1 MQRVYGLDKV
11 SEISNKL
18 SLPSWWIESVLVEHF
33 ECRRFAED
41 GELWTFDFT
50 RITGKNLD
58 DISRIKVVIPHYF
71 LLQNVRPQDI
81 ARRMTLLMVGA
92 PVIPLDEA
100 DLIPEGLV
108 NNTAFPSPMR
118 NDISVWDPKLAF
130 HQTAIVY
137 DGGIFY
143 QWRVAEMDKIL
154 GSNSGWF
161 KSDLFEL
168 KDLYYIYQKLQAYRN
183 SGELKNPNSKLRESI
198 ANDYQK
204 LELVRQPL
212 RRKILEYHA
221 EHKDNYDIELAK
233 VPDPPRLSLFE
244 AVKLTKEGYYVKTHM
259 EPLFLRSAIRNLQRA
274 RAARKKMVQ
283 TPDDE
288 EALLDEIEYSAMCII
303 SATNCLESYINYII
317 AKYLE
322 KESTVF
328 DDTSSHRQKWLWVP
342 LALSIPFK
350 FKVDEPPFSDFSNLV
365 KWRNNIIHHI
375 AAYNR
380 VRGPIS
386 HTANQ
391 FNLENA
397 ELSLRVVIKMISKLC
412 ENSVIPLP
420 QWLRDDIGSVDYWN
434 EVSSF
439 LKGV

>member
-1 MQRVYGLDKV
+1 M
-11 SEISNKL
+11 
-18 SLPSWWIESVLVEHF
+18 H
-33 ECRRFAED
+33 
-41 GELWTFDFT
+41 
-50 RITGKNLD
+50 
-58 DISRIKVVIPHYF
+58 
-71 LLQNVRPQDI
+71 
-81 ARRMTLLMVGA
+81 
-92 PVIPLDEA
+92 
-100 DLIPEGLV
+100 
-108 NNTAFPSPMR
+108 
-118 NDISVWDPKLAF
+118 NDISVWDPKLDF
-130 HQTAIVY
+130 HQTAIIY

-143 QWRVAEMDKIL
+143 QWKVAELYKIP

-168 KDLYYIYQKLQAYRN
+168 KDLHSIYQKLHTYRN
-183 SGELKNPNSKLRESI
+183 SGELKKPNSKLRESI
-198 ANDYQK
+198 ANDYQQ

-212 RRKILEYHA
+212 RKKILEYHS
-221 EHKDNYDIELAK
+221 EHKENYDIELAK

-244 AVKLTKEGYYVKTHM
+244 GVKLTKEGYYVKTHM

-274 RAARKKMVQ
+274 TAARKKMVQ

-322 KESTVF
+322 KESKVF

-342 LALSIPFK
+342 LALNIPFK

-365 KWRNNIIHHI
+365 KWRNNVIHHI

-380 VRGPIS
+380 ARGPRS

-397 ELSLRVVIKMISKLC
+397 ELSLKVVTEMISKLS

-420 QWLRDDIGSVDYWN
+420 QWLREDIGSVGYWN

-439 LKGV
+439 LKGMR

>member
-33 ECRRFAED
+33 DCRRFAED

-50 RITGKNLD
+50 RITDKNLD

-81 ARRMTLLMVGA
+81 ARRMTLLMVGV

-233 VPDPPRLSLFE
+233 
-244 AVKLTKEGYYVKTHM
+244 
-259 EPLFLRSAIRNLQRA
+259 A
-274 RAARKKMVQ
+274 R
-283 TPDDE
+283 
-288 EALLDEIEYSAMCII
+288 
-303 SATNCLESYINYII
+303 
-317 AKYLE
+317 
-322 KESTVF
+322 
-328 DDTSSHRQKWLWVP
+328 
-342 LALSIPFK
+342 
-350 FKVDEPPFSDFSNLV
+350 
-365 KWRNNIIHHI
+365 
-375 AAYNR
+375 
-380 VRGPIS
+380 
-386 HTANQ
+386 
-391 FNLENA
+391 
-397 ELSLRVVIKMISKLC
+397 
-412 ENSVIPLP
+412 
-420 QWLRDDIGSVDYWN
+420 
-434 EVSSF
+434 
-439 LKGV
+439 